1 MANEI
6 FRIKFST
13 SRVAQ
18 QILKS
23 KAVYISVHMLSKP
36 VASASKRRKLLAPCS
51 PSAKRHHDTGIPM
64 QNIGG
69 FPRCSQAD
77 KTRHLSGVGSVA
89 HEFSLNLRL
98 AQAAKTAAN
107 DSANPNQV
115 IA

>member
-1 MANEI
+1 MTGSNEI
-6 FRIKFST
+6 FRIKFSH
-13 SRVAQ
+13 
-18 QILKS
+18 LKS
-23 KAVYISVHMLSKP
+23 KAVAISVQMLSKP

-51 PSAKRHHDTGIPM
+51 PSAKRHHDTGIPI

-69 FPRCSQAD
+69 FPQCSQAD
-77 KTRHLSGVGSVA
+77 KTRHQSGVGSVA
-89 HEFSLNLRL
+89 HEFSLNLRV